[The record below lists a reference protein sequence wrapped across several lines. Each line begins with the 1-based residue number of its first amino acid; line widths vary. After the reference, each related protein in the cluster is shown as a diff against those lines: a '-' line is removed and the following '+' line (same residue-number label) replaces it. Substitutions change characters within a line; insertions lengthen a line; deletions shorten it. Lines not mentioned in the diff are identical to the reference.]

1 MDISA
6 LLLTLRLATLTTLVL
21 VALALPLAT
30 WLASTRWRGKALV
43 ASLVA
48 LPIVLPP
55 TVLGYYLLVLLGP
68 TTAPGRVLTHLLGHP
83 LAFSF
88 SGLVVGSVLYSL
100 PFAVQPMVA
109 GFAAIDPALLEAAA
123 VLGSSRWRTLMRVR
137 LPLARGSV
145 LAAAVLSF
153 AHTVGEFGV
162 VLMIGGNLP
171 GQTRTLSIEL
181 YDQVQDFS
189 YAQANHT
196 ALLLLGVSFAA
207 LLLLYSRRPAWLA
220 GRAV

>member
-1 MDISA
+1 MDLSA
-6 LLLTLRLATLTTLVL
+6 LLLTLRLATVTMLVL
-21 VALALPLAT
+21 VALALPLAA
-30 WLASTRWRGKALV
+30 WLASTRWRGRALLE
-43 ASLVA
+43 SLVA

-55 TVLGYYLLVLLGP
+55 TVIGYYLLVLLGP
-68 TTAPGRVLTHLLGHP
+68 TTGLGRALTHLLGHP

-88 SGLVVGSVLYSL
+88 SGLVVGSVIYSL

-123 VLGSSRWRTLMRVR
+123 VLGSNRWRTLMRIR

-145 LAAAVLSF
+145 LAAAVLTF

-171 GQTRTLSIEL
+171 GQTRTLSIAL

-189 YAQANHT
+189 YAQANRT
-196 ALLLLGVSFAA
+196 AWLLLGVSFTA
-207 LLLLYSRRPAWLA
+207 LLLLYSQRSTWLGRRAA
-220 GRAV
+220 

>member
-1 MDISA
+1 MDLSA
-6 LLLTLRLATLTTLVL
+6 LLLTLRLATVTMLVL
-21 VALALPLAT
+21 VALALPLAA
-30 WLASTRWRGKALV
+30 WLASTRWRGRALLE
-43 ASLVA
+43 SLVA

-55 TVLGYYLLVLLGP
+55 TVIGYYLLVLLGP
-68 TTAPGRVLTHLLGHP
+68 TTGLGRALTHLLGHP

-123 VLGSSRWRTLMRVR
+123 VLGSNRWRTLMRIR

-145 LAAAVLSF
+145 LAAAVLTF

-171 GQTRTLSIEL
+171 GQTRTLSIAL

-196 ALLLLGVSFAA
+196 AWLLLGVSFAA
-207 LLLLYSRRPAWLA
+207 LLLLYSQRSTWLGRRAA
-220 GRAV
+220 